1 MKNRKGKGK
10 MKLYLNDKQRDYLLE
25 ILRASENNAVNGKDA
40 ELAEAFSE
48 LYRKIEPTNV
58 AYVSLDRGEAE
69 TVVEFCDIVRK
80 SLDNA
85 ITFLEKDS
93 ERSEEELNELKQQA
107 LSAREEIEQVAD
119 QLQQKIRSNPV

>member
-1 MKNRKGKGK
+1 
-10 MKLYLNDKQRDYLLE
+10 MKLYLNDNQRNYLLE

-48 LYRKIEPTNV
+48 LYQKIEPTNV

-69 TVVEFCDIVRK
+69 TIVEFCDIVRK

-85 ITFLEKDS
+85 IAFLEKDT

-119 QLQQKIRSNPV
+119 QLQQKIRSNPL